1 MLKYILK
8 RIINMIPVLIGIT
21 LISFLVIHLAPGK
34 PTDLA
39 TQLNPKVDFEAK
51 EKLIKLYGLDKPIYA
66 QYFNWVKRL
75 GKLDFGRS
83 FVDNRPVMD
92 KIKERL
98 PITIF
103 INVLALI
110 VIFGLSIPI
119 GIRSAVNKG
128 SLFDKITTVIVFL
141 GFAAPSFWLA
151 LILMSFFGVR
161 LGILPVSGI
170 VSLDFENLT
179 FLQKVLDLTK
189 HLILP
194 VTVASIGGLAG
205 LSRYMRQSMIGV
217 ISEDYIR
224 TARAKGLPEGTVI
237 YKHALRN
244 ALLPIITILGLAI
257 PGLISGS
264 VILET
269 IFSIPG
275 IGRLMV
281 ESVFTRDY
289 NVIMAGLFISAILT
303 LLGNLLADIGY
314 AFVDPRIRYKE

>member
-1 MLKYILK
+1 MLRYIFK

-51 EKLIKLYGLDKPIYA
+51 EKLIKLYGLDKPIYV
-66 QYFNWVKRL
+66 QYINWVKML

-110 VIFGLSIPI
+110 VIFSLSIPI
-119 GIRSAVNKG
+119 GIRSAVKKG

-151 LILMSFFGVR
+151 LLLMSFFGVR

-179 FLQKVLDLTK
+179 LFQKVLDLVK

-224 TARAKGLPEGTVI
+224 TARAKGLPERTVI

-275 IGRLMV
+275 LGRLMV